1 MKRIILSFVM
11 SSILIL
17 FVAGYFAIENNPYSG
32 IAASVA
38 GYVIGA
44 IIVLAAKAIIFR
56 HKTSPYDVMAIA
68 VITILFSLSTATFD
82 LFFSSSPPLI
92 KALLAS
98 TILLVAGF
106 ITLKI
111 SHHSNKGTL
120 LEKK

>member
-1 MKRIILSFVM
+1 MKKIILPFVI

-17 FVAGYFAIENNPYSG
+17 FFAGYFAIENNPYSG
-32 IAASVA
+32 TAASVA
-38 GYVIGA
+38 GYIIGA

-68 VITILFSLSTATFD
+68 VITILFSLATATFD
-82 LFFSSSPPLI
+82 LFFSNSPPLI

-98 TILLVAGF
+98 TILLIAGF

-111 SHHSNKGTL
+111 FHHPNKGTL
-120 LEKK
+120 LGKK